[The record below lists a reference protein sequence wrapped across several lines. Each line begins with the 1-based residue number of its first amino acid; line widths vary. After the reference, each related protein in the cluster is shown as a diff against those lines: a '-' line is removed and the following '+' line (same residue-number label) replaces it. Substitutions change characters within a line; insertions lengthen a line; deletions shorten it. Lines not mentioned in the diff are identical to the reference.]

1 MKALDLFCGAGG
13 ATRGLQEA
21 GFRVT
26 GVDIA
31 PQPFYCGD
39 AFFQANALDFPLDG
53 YDFIWASPPCQA
65 HTQMRC
71 SWRKWLPNDGIVD
84 FLTPTIARFRELGT
98 PWVIENVIGAGH
110 LMRGAILLH
119 GNMFGLRVDRA
130 RLFLSNLMLWAPPK
144 CRRTEKPVGVYDAAP
159 RKRTHFR
166 TRLAGGS
173 LTERSRMRIARTLE
187 EAQEAMDMNW
197 ADWHGTKEA
206 IPPAYAK
213 FIGEQV
219 FRHLATV
226 KDREEVMSA

>member
-1 MKALDLFCGAGG
+1 
-13 ATRGLQEA
+13 
-21 GFRVT
+21 
-26 GVDIA
+26 
-31 PQPFYCGD
+31 
-39 AFFQANALDFPLDG
+39 
-53 YDFIWASPPCQA
+53 
-65 HTQMRC
+65 
-71 SWRKWLPNDGIVD
+71 
-84 FLTPTIARFRELGT
+84 
-98 PWVIENVIGAGH
+98 
-110 LMRGAILLH
+110 
-119 GNMFGLRVDRA
+119 
-130 RLFLSNLMLWAPPK
+130 MLWAPPK